1 MTIIRDASAYRLL
14 QQNLARTTT
23 SLNQLYIKSSTG
35 LEVAKSSDN
44 PAAVSTIVGCRSS
57 ITASNRYIEN
67 CQSVQD
73 SLSSAETYLDSVLD
87 IMDRAKEIGISTAND
102 SLSDSDLN
110 TYLDEVSQLRDNL
123 LDLANTQVGGK
134 YIFAGYD
141 DQAAPF
147 SGSPVSYTGTADHQL
162 ISVSSGSAV
171 AGNITGEELFTTP
184 VDLFATLDKPGGSHR
199 QRRQNRHF
207 QPADPAGGGGG
218 TGALPAEPA
227 RQHHGPAR

>member
-73 SLSSAETYLDSVLD
+73 SLSSAETYLNSVLD

-123 LDLANTQVGGK
+123 LDLANTRV
-134 YIFAGYD
+134 IFAGYD